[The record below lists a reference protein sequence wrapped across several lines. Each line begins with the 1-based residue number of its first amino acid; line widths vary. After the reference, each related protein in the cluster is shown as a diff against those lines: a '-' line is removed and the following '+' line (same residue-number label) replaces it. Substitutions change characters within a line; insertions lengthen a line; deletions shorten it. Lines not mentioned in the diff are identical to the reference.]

1 METES
6 NAAEAKILPAT
17 GRRSSPADARD
28 GGHPER
34 LPLPRCSP
42 LSKTFECRISIE

>member
-34 LPLPRCSP
+34 PPSLGARHFPK
-42 LSKTFECRISIE
+42 LSSVEYRL